1 MQVSHCDMSVANDS
15 LMSTVLST
23 PQGTDCRPRLFMY
36 ITYDSRR
43 KFICAWKSLLSC
55 PNVSHCLASRCN
67 WVVANLKSMP
77 SSSYCL
83 SLNALLAIGISE
95 DSGSALYICL
105 ERISSIANL
114 ILPLLQTVVSNQ
126 SVKEEFAMGKL
137 WISSNYTFQSR
148 QSQSRKVNAEVDI
161 ELWGTRKLNEADTSV
176 PAASIL
182 IAYFLRTTVRLRF
195 VDLNCFVPNDIS

>member
-1 MQVSHCDMSVANDS
+1 
-15 LMSTVLST
+15 
-23 PQGTDCRPRLFMY
+23 
-36 ITYDSRR
+36 
-43 KFICAWKSLLSC
+43 
-55 PNVSHCLASRCN
+55 
-67 WVVANLKSMP
+67 
-77 SSSYCL
+77 
-83 SLNALLAIGISE
+83 
-95 DSGSALYICL
+95 
-105 ERISSIANL
+105 
-114 ILPLLQTVVSNQ
+114 
-126 SVKEEFAMGKL
+126 MGKL